1 MVFHKTLTRFWTA
14 NSVNYENVIIGAIKG
29 NTSDLELWKGKTKI
43 GKQGVRSLCIF
54 EITKYK
60 CNSYLENLISF
71 SVIYRFIG
79 LRYEI
84 TEICSINRKHR
95 SN

>member
-1 MVFHKTLTRFWTA
+1 MPTRFWTA
-14 NSVNYENVIIGAIKG
+14 NSANYENVIIGAIKR
-29 NTSDLELWKGKTKI
+29 NTSDLELRKGKTKVR
-43 GKQGVRSLCIF
+43 KQGVRSLYIF

-60 CNSYLENLISF
+60 LNSYLENLISF
-71 SVIYRFIG
+71 IVIYRFIG
-79 LRYEI
+79 LRHEI